1 MMVSR
6 DWVAPLVLAA
16 SLVTVTPSLAATA
29 TDVRTILARH
39 DPEHRIDHTSIQR
52 LGSIRVAKSTFAIYL
67 LNFTNPVSK
76 HGQRRIAIIKGG
88 LTFLGSQQ
96 CTLLDAK
103 HVKIDRDRVRV
114 TMDGLKSV
122 IRFRDRRAMPDRFF
136 CGEEGGWEQII

>member
-16 SLVTVTPSLAATA
+16 SLVTVTPSLAATV
-29 TDVRTILARH
+29 TDVRIILAKH
-39 DPEHRIDHTSIQR
+39 DPEHRINHTAVQR
-52 LGSIRVAKSTFAIYL
+52 LGSIRVANQSFAIYL

-76 HGQRRIAIIKGG
+76 HGQQQIAVIKGG

-103 HVKIDRDRVRV
+103 HVKIERDRVTV

-122 IRFRDRRAMPDRFF
+122 IRFRDGRAMPDRFF
-136 CGEEGGWEQII
+136 CGEEGGWEQGI